1 MKRIVLAV
9 IAVYAA
15 WAVMDY
21 VIHGVILSSAYMQTA
36 QLWRPMAEMKMGLM
50 RVVMVLVAI
59 SFVLIYAK
67 LISRKSLKKA
77 TIYGALFGF
86 GYGVSMGYGSYA
98 YMPITYTIAFT
109 WFFGS
114 LAEMT
119 VAGLIV
125 GSIIKDETAASND

>member
-9 IAVYAA
+9 VAVFAA
-15 WAVMDY
+15 WAAMDY
-21 VIHGVILSSAYMQTA
+21 VIHSVILSSAYEETA

-50 RVVMVLVAI
+50 HVVMVLVAI
-59 SFVLIYAK
+59 SFVLIYAR

-77 TIYGALFGF
+77 TLYGALFGF

-98 YMPITYTIAFT
+98 YMPITYGIAFT
-109 WFFGS
+109 WFLGS
-114 LAEMT
+114 LVEMT

-125 GSIIKDETAASND
+125 GAIIKDDTAASE